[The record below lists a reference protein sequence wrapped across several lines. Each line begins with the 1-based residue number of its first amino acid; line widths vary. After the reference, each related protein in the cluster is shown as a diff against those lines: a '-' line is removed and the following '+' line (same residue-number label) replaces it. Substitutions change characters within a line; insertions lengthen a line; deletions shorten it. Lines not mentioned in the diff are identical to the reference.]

1 MTLAEKVSASVF
13 GKMAAALLVA
23 KTDAANDRVEE
34 VGSRVIGEVREILTG
49 SRAAERER
57 ARIAAAEEASRERAE
72 EIEEFEAFRAML
84 QRTSLV
90 P

>member
-1 MTLAEKVSASVF
+1 MTKPIDPGAPSAR
-13 GKMAAALLVA
+13 ALKKKKRHEQWLDYRRRL
-23 KTDAANDRVEE
+23 KEQRK
-34 VGSRVIGEVREILTG
+34 I
-49 SRAAERER
+49 ER